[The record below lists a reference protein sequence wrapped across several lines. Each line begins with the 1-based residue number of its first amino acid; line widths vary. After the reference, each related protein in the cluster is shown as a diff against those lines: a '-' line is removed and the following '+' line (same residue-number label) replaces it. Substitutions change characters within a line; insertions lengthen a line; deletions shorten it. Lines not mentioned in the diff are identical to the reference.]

1 MGKDL
6 KGKELGRGLSQRADG
21 AYHARFTDKFGKR
34 HSLYNKSLTV
44 LKQELKHAKEEVDRK
59 AVAEPQRVYTLHEW
73 YGQWMEV
80 YKYEVRDS
88 TRLAYS

>member
-34 HSLYNKSLTV
+34 DSLYNKSLNV
-44 LKQELKHAKEEVDRK
+44 LKQEVKHAKEEFDRMV
-59 AVAEPQRVYTLHEW
+59 VAERQRVYMILE
-73 YGQWMEV
+73 E
-80 YKYEVRDS
+80 
-88 TRLAYS
+88 